1 MRFDVLWD
9 CSSKDLFV
17 LYRLCLCKTI
27 SLCLL
32 KKLYGAQRGV
42 KHVFG
47 IRGNGGGL
55 VIGNSCDLFDLFS
68 LAVYHLV

>member
-1 MRFDVLWD
+1 MQDHF
-9 CSSKDLFV
+9 FV
-17 LYRLCLCKTI
+17 SAEKAT
-27 SLCLL
+27 
-32 KKLYGAQRGV
+32 YGAQRGV

-68 LAVYHLV
+68 SAVYHLV